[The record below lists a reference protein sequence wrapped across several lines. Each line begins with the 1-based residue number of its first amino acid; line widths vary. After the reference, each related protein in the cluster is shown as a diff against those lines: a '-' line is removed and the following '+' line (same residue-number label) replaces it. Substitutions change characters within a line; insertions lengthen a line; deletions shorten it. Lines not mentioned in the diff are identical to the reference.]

1 MGLQYFKFEQI
12 KGIFP
17 GVTSWMIYNFCLQY
31 MYNYNDCGSSRS
43 QEQACGIGVPGSQWM
58 RGNQKDHIHDRGSR
72 LSPSLE

>member
-1 MGLQYFKFEQI
+1 MQYFKFEQVEDHFSLEWHPERS
-12 KGIFP
+12 IFF
-17 GVTSWMIYNFCLQY
+17 VCNAHTTTTMITGY
-31 MYNYNDCGSSRS
+31 SRS